1 MRLTT
6 IAAILLMLGTA
17 VSRAEEAD
25 TAVIRPVT
33 SIFSADIGGSHLL
46 DTYLSPL
53 HNSGMHVGM
62 AWEHFQATGFSPE
75 NWVRQLELSVAYERN
90 NSPAGNH
97 HFHSLIGQG
106 RWSLMRRWRGVG
118 TPELQLMAGGM
129 TALRGGI
136 IYAPQN
142 SNNVVS
148 ARVQW
153 NVGLSGMAVYN
164 CRIGRLPVTL
174 SYQASIPVAGA
185 FYSPE
190 YGESYYE
197 MYVGNHS
204 GLVHFGWWGNRFD
217 MENLVAADLHLGT
230 TVLRL
235 GYRNRFSTSWVS
247 NLSTRE
253 RYHAVVIGLGGDIL
267 SLGYRK
273 ALPSN
278 AKIVSPLY

>member
-1 MRLTT
+1 M
-6 IAAILLMLGTA
+6 LMLSATA
-17 VSRAEEAD
+17 RAQD
-25 TAVIRPVT
+25 TDSTVLRPVT
-33 SIFSADIGGSHLL
+33 SIVSVSGGGSHLL

-53 HNSGMHVGM
+53 HNSGLHLGL
-62 AWEHFQATGFSPE
+62 AWEHFQATGFSPD
-75 NWVRQLELSVAYERN
+75 NWVRQLELSASYERN

-97 HFHSLIGQG
+97 HFHSVTGQA
-106 RWSLMRRWRGVG
+106 RWSLMRRWKGVL
-118 TPELQLMAGGM
+118 TPELQLMAGGQ

-153 NVGLSGMAVYN
+153 NVGLSAMAAYN
-164 CRIGRLPVTL
+164 FKIKRLPVTL
-174 SYQASIPVAGA
+174 SYQASVPVAGV

-217 MENLVAADLHLGT
+217 MENMVAADLHLGS
-230 TVLRL
+230 TVLRI

-273 ALPSN
+273 SLPRD
-278 AKIVSPLY
+278 ARIVSPLY

>member
-1 MRLTT
+1 M
-6 IAAILLMLGTA
+6 LMLSATA
-17 VSRAEEAD
+17 RAQD
-25 TAVIRPVT
+25 TDSTVLRPVT
-33 SIFSADIGGSHLL
+33 SIVSVSGGGSHLL

-53 HNSGMHVGM
+53 HNSGLHLGL
-62 AWEHFQATGFSPE
+62 AWEHFQATGFSPD
-75 NWVRQLELSVAYERN
+75 NWVRQLELSASYERN

-97 HFHSLIGQG
+97 HFHSVTGQA
-106 RWSLMRRWRGVG
+106 RWSLMRRWKGVL
-118 TPELQLMAGGM
+118 TPELQLMAGGQ
-129 TALRGGI
+129 TALHGGI

-153 NVGLSGMAVYN
+153 NVGLSAMAAYN
-164 CRIGRLPVTL
+164 FKIKRLPVTL
-174 SYQASIPVAGA
+174 SYQASVPVAGV

-217 MENLVAADLHLGT
+217 MENMVAADLHLGS
-230 TVLRL
+230 TVLRI

-273 ALPSN
+273 SLPRD
-278 AKIVSPLY
+278 ARIVSPLY